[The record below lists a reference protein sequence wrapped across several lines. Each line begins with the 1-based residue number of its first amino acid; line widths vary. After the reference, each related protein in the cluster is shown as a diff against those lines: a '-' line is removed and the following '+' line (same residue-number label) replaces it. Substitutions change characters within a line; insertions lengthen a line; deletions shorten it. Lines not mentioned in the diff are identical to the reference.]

1 MESRAAHGLAL
12 GLLAGLAFAPC
23 ARAQSCV
30 TDISGDGVTDGTDL
44 AVVLAQWGPC
54 GGGSSCSGDLN
65 GDGAVSGP
73 DLTSLLAGWGPC
85 VTVPVWATLIE
96 ALPDPAVVHDAA
108 LRHAIAATGL
118 AWRVRDTATQMELVL
133 IPPATFQRGC
143 SSSLLYSCTTWEVP
157 VHQVTL
163 TQPFYIGRYE
173 VTQSQWQERM
183 DSNPSSFQGATEQV
197 AADQVP
203 NRPVEQVSW
212 NMVQEF
218 LSGTGLRL
226 PTDSEWELAY
236 RAGTTTAYHS
246 LPSFPSGTNDEILLE
261 QISWFLGNSDGQT
274 HPIGLKAGNGFGLHD
289 MSGNVWEWV
298 SDWWGDYPGDPQ
310 VDPTGPAAGSFRV
323 IRGGSW
329 VSGPFGVRSSYRFL
343 AAPEGTGDALGFRVA
358 RSP

>member
-1 MESRAAHGLAL
+1 MNSRTILRVAAAWSALAVVASAPGQSCDGDIDGDGQVSGADL
-12 GLLAGLAFAPC
+12 SVVLAGWGPC
-23 ARAQSCV
+23 AAGSSCAG
-30 TDISGDGVTDGTDL
+30 DITGDGTVNGTDL
-44 AVVLAQWGPC
+44 TA
-54 GGGSSCSGDLN
+54 
-65 GDGAVSGP
+65 
-73 DLTSLLAGWGPC
+73 LLAGWGPC
-85 VTVPVWATLIE
+85 VTVPSWATLIE

-108 LRHAIAATGL
+108 LRASIVATGL
-118 AWRVRDTATQMELVL
+118 AWRVFDTATQLELVL
-133 IPPATFQRGC
+133 VPPVTFQQGC

-173 VTQSQWQERM
+173 VTQAQWQVRM
-183 DSNPSSFQGATEQV
+183 GSNPSAFQAASAQV
-197 AADQVP
+197 PADQVP

-212 NMVQEF
+212 IMVQMF

-226 PTDSEWELAY
+226 PTESEWEIAY
-236 RAGTTTAYHS
+236 RAGTTTAYQS
-246 LPSFPSGTNDEILLE
+246 LPGYAGGTNDEVLLDE
-261 QISWFLGNSDGQT
+261 ISWYLRNSDGQT

-298 SDWWGDYPGDPQ
+298 SDRWGDYTPEPKT
-310 VDPTGPAAGSFRV
+310 DPTGPAEGSFRV

-343 AAPEGTGDALGFRVA
+343 GAPDGTSDGLGFRVA